1 MIHKVI
7 VVVGLIASL
16 IYYNQTARAWSQQ
29 THIDITNGVV
39 EISQLNYGL
48 LSHLGFSTSVL
59 TTSF

>member
-39 EISQLNYGL
+39 ENSQLN
-48 LSHLGFSTSVL
+48 
-59 TTSF
+59 